1 MTMSKT
7 DDAPGLPSSHDMAM
21 RSQLSLLVA
30 AFLSMGC
37 GDDART
43 SSWTYGS
50 VEAGAD
56 RSGDHDLDQQQD
68 DALDASSSDA
78 VADVTKDGVTS
89 DIEEPPPY
97 DGPTLYPTGRTH
109 SPLTPFVAD
118 RLRDVVA
125 KNPTHHKDRF
135 LKIGDSITVSPSF
148 LYCFADAK
156 VDLGE
161 YAELQD
167 TLEAFASNKV
177 EGKNSFART
186 STAAMGG
193 KTASW
198 AMSGKPSPVESEMEV
213 MQAAAAVVMFGTND
227 IGWFA
232 DDHVKTLRWYSAAMF
247 DLVDK
252 LMGAGVVP
260 ILSTIPPRDDNPSH
274 DDWVSLFNGV
284 IRGMAQGRQVPLV
297 DYHRKLMPL
306 SSHGLSGDG
315 VHPNAMSG
323 NACVL
328 TDTGLAYGYNVRN
341 AITLQAL
348 DRIRRSVF
356 DSETAPDEAVELGG
370 QGTITAPFVITD
382 TVFADVRS
390 TLQATN
396 HGLDVYDC
404 SAANESGPEFVY
416 RLEVQETKRLRAVVL
431 TRGDVDVDLHLLGQS
446 VGTSGCLARGDTLVE
461 QQLAKGTYHLVV
473 DTFVRAGQAL
483 AGEYLLAVELR

>member
-1 MTMSKT
+1 MEIRQQAV
-7 DDAPGLPSSHDMAM
+7 DDAEP
-21 RSQLSLLVA
+21 V
-30 AFLSMGC
+30 
-37 GDDART
+37 
-43 SSWTYGS
+43 
-50 VEAGAD
+50 AGAD
-56 RSGDHDLDQQQD
+56 EQGGLGGPRDERPLRRRGLQRPQRRGAHGE
-68 DALDASSSDA
+68 DAAAASASRPAAGVVGSSIWRA
-78 VADVTKDGVTS
+78 A
-89 DIEEPPPY
+89 
-97 DGPTLYPTGRTH
+97 H
-109 SPLTPFVAD
+109 
-118 RLRDVVA
+118 RL
-125 KNPTHHKDRF
+125 
-135 LKIGDSITVSPSF
+135 
-148 LYCFADAK
+148 
-156 VDLGE
+156 
-161 YAELQD
+161 
-167 TLEAFASNKV
+167 
-177 EGKNSFART
+177 
-186 STAAMGG
+186 AAMGEH
-193 KTASW
+193 TERSTLAACVASIVGVPASEVPLGEIDLRAWLSGRGLGLVPIDAAQQFEW
-198 AMSGKPSPVESEMEV
+198 AGPWIAWRPQVDGGGR
-213 MQAAAAVVMFGTND
+213 AAVVMFGTND

-297 DYHRKLMPL
+297 DYHRELMPL

-431 TRGDVDVDLHLLGQS
+431 TRGDVDVDLHLLGKS
-446 VGTSGCLARGDTLVE
+446 AVSYTTLT
-461 QQLAKGTYHLVV
+461 LSTTYSL
-473 DTFVRAGQAL
+473 
-483 AGEYLLAVELR
+483 